1 MCIFLNHHHGW
12 CGAQPYGGC
21 NTQPRYGGGW
31 CGTYNTQPR
40 YGGNCC
46 EQHTCYTPTPRV
58 VVQVPGPQGPAGPAG
73 PQGPMGM
80 GIAAYAT
87 SGAITVAG
95 STVIPLAIAT
105 TTPTTTIT
113 GMNNGVY
120 LPAGTYL
127 VGYGATALTAD
138 ATTTAE
144 VPLAVSLQAGGA
156 TLTGETVRDT
166 VSATAYGNV
175 AKTIVYNSTG
185 TYLTLANDSAE
196 AMEFDNA
203 YITAVRLA

>member
-1 MCIFLNHHHGW
+1 
-12 CGAQPYGGC
+12 
-21 NTQPRYGGGW
+21 
-31 CGTYNTQPR
+31 
-40 YGGNCC
+40 
-46 EQHTCYTPTPRV
+46 
-58 VVQVPGPQGPAGPAG
+58 
-73 PQGPMGM
+73 MGM

-127 VGYGATALTAD
+127 VGYGATALAATA
-138 ATTTAE
+138 TAE

-166 VSATAYGNV
+166 VSATTYGNV

-196 AMEFDNA
+196 AMAFDNA